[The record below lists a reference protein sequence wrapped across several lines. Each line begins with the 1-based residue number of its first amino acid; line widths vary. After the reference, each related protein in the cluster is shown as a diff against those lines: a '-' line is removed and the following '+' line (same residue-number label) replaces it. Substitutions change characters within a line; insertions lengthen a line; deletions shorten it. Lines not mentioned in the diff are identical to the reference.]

1 MRKTSRGLVW
11 FAPIPIVMAAFFA
24 SLPWLKD
31 LDGTVV
37 RSVTVALALFVMA
50 WAVFV
55 STRVEHGLDEVQ
67 QAGNR
72 FGVRYGT
79 TAGSFAFALLLMLP
93 PFRDAATAFV
103 IEFGN
108 PGPGM
113 TVDRSVVVFAM
124 ALGFMGV
131 CVLQMIGMVVMSAI
145 WWKMKQ

>member
-1 MRKTSRGLVW
+1 MRKTSRSLLW

-24 SLPWLKD
+24 SLPWLKA
-31 LDGTVV
+31 LDGAVIRSITVV
-37 RSVTVALALFVMA
+37 LALFVMA
-50 WAVFV
+50 WAIFV
-55 STRVEHGLDEVQ
+55 STRVERGLDEVQ
-67 QAGNR
+67 QAGSR

-93 PFRDAATAFV
+93 PFREFATAFV
-103 IEFGN
+103 IEYGN

-124 ALGFMGV
+124 MMGFMGV
-131 CVLQMIGMVVMSAI
+131 SLLQMIGMIVMSAI